1 LAAATTSLNFLRG
14 GLLSSAGLLV
24 SPPAIEYSKCI
35 QPKGAPIVAREN
47 ALSVYISRP
56 KAEKRPMERLA
67 KLAERHDRSIN
78 YLIVEAIL
86 QYLDREESK
95 R

>member
-1 LAAATTSLNFLRG
+1 
-14 GLLSSAGLLV
+14 
-24 SPPAIEYSKCI
+24 
-35 QPKGAPIVAREN
+35 VAREN